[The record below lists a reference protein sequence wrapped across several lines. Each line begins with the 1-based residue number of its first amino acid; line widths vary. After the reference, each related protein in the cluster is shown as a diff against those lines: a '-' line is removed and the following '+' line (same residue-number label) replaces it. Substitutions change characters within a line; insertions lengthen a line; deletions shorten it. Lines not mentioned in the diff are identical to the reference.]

1 MGDAG
6 SNPDAKD
13 SILTAK
19 TTFLN
24 NFLNDVGNSVHSMN
38 SISVALSSL
47 TESTSVPKGLNI
59 SWNVG
64 SVQATKEMSRN
75 FAIRSTIVYVSESLT
90 EYLKAI
96 SKSPLWNDANK
107 IFSQMAGDG
116 KALKKYNFLV
126 GINNIEEEWPILV
139 ELMEHWRNRVVH
151 SYTSNAKLSS
161 KKRQKLRSLK
171 SKIKSELHSFDIDEA
186 LNNFEKNKNTLKDVS
201 TLSSVAIKCA
211 RAVEDYYL
219 SILPDEKNIDLYIEL
234 LKKDENFNRI
244 SLQQKSEKKIRQIK
258 KWLEI
263 NYDYLEERIKDS
275 ILEKVCK

>member
-201 TLSSVAIKCA
+201 TLSSC
-211 RAVEDYYL
+211 L
-219 SILPDEKNIDLYIEL
+219 LYTSPSPR
-234 LKKDENFNRI
+234 DRHR
-244 SLQQKSEKKIRQIK
+244 SRMPS
-258 KWLEI
+258 
-263 NYDYLEERIKDS
+263 S
-275 ILEKVCK
+275 A